1 MMVTVPIGG
10 EREDLEFWR
19 YLLYFPLHAVSGVIN
34 FAFFCLLGALSLV
47 ALSVMARR
55 QDQFPRVKRLVN
67 KKWFPKPPKISVDA
81 FEKGIEKVFGV
92 KSLLDLRGKAN

>member
-1 MMVTVPIGG
+1 MVTVPIGG

-19 YLLYFPLHAVSGVIN
+19 YLLYFPLHVLSGVIN
-34 FAFFCLLGALSLV
+34 FALFCMLGALSLV
-47 ALSVMARR
+47 ALSVLARR

-81 FEKGIEKVFGV
+81 FDKVVEKVFGM
-92 KSLLDLRGKAN
+92 KSLLDLQGKSN